1 MSEQIDY
8 YVKNH
13 DAFLS
18 PRVADAA
25 SRYCDHL
32 LNSTDHVWTTNFAWA
47 KDKPKHFMNPMSER
61 YENLC
66 LVHKIWESNPE
77 LWQNIVNDIQKIYPH
92 WIPETRE
99 AMQFFVWTGGSR
111 IEWHSDFKHGDPHDA
126 RVRSGAITIYLNRHW
141 DIEWGG
147 DFLYKNEKQE
157 VQRVTPSYNRAVA
170 IRNVSH
176 RSTEIQTK
184 RFRKCIQIFLKDI
197 EVPLDNNAD
206 FC

>member
-1 MSEQIDY
+1 MSNQIDY

-18 PRVADAA
+18 PPVAEAA

-32 LNSTDHVWTTNFAWA
+32 LNSIDHVWTTNFAWA
-47 KDKPKHFMNPMSER
+47 RNKPKHFMDPMSER

-66 LVHKIWESNPE
+66 LVHDIWKSNQE
-77 LWQNIVNDIQKIYPH
+77 LWNNIVKDIQKIYPH
-92 WIPETRE
+92 WIPETRN
-99 AMQFFVWTGGSR
+99 AMNFYVWTGGSR

-184 RFRKCIQIFLKDI
+184 RFRKCIQIFMKDI
-197 EVPLDNNAD
+197 EVPLDNTTD